1 MVDLSEIIIPPAAA
15 NATPIVTCTIEGVI
29 EEQDLAALAFGS
41 PALAHPE
48 QLPQEVDDPTDLK
61 KIREKHHSVARMVA
75 AGLNQRMVSQICGYS
90 EGYMSV
96 LLNNPSMQELV
107 ELYRIQN
114 GAAGQIIVEK
124 LRTVGL
130 KAVEKLEEKIDHPE
144 GCKLNNNELIQAAK
158 LGLDRS
164 DHGPTSRSH
173 HIHENH
179 HIDHAAV
186 AEAMRKARSK
196 DDGRVHNIE
205 TVRKALPAP
214 KEPDESAA

>member
-1 MVDLSEIIIPPAAA
+1 MVDLSDIVIPPAAA
-15 NATPIVTCTIEGVI
+15 NATPIITCTVEGVI

-41 PALAHPE
+41 PVLAHPE
-48 QLPQEVDDPTDLK
+48 ALPQENEDPTDLK
-61 KIREKHHSVARMVA
+61 KIREKHHSVARMIA
-75 AGLNQRMVSQICGYS
+75 AGLNQRMVSQICGFS
-90 EGYMSV
+90 ESYLSV

-130 KAVEKLEEKIDHPE
+130 KAVEKLEERMETD
-144 GCKLNNNELIQAAK
+144 KLNNNELIQAAK

-196 DDGRVHNIE
+196 DMGRVHSID
-205 TVRKALPAP
+205 TTRAALPAP
-214 KEPDESAA
+214 EVDDESAE